1 MIGHTHKAHTH
12 THTCIHRDTVVVVW
26 IFFSLFTLQK
36 GRARSCR
43 TDRRTNITKIL
54 QFVKS
59 SSPLSASVTRG
70 RGRPG

>member
-1 MIGHTHKAHTH
+1 MIGHTHKAHAHVH
-12 THTCIHRDTVVVVW
+12 TQGHCGGGVDFVFPIHIT
-26 IFFSLFTLQK
+26 K

-43 TDRRTNITKIL
+43 TDGRTNITKIL